1 MFGKRKQYVCSRQFV
16 KQTQRKLFRFVKT
29 AHHMRVNTT
38 QNAREEFSEAILNG
52 SKYLSHAV
60 NPKSPIIRSILPK
73 PRLPHPHEQNTK
85 LNGFRRSEAID
96 ITDF

>member
-16 KQTQRKLFRFVKT
+16 KQIQRKLFRFVKT
-29 AHHMRVNTT
+29 EHHMRVNII
-38 QNAREEFSEAILNG
+38 QNAREEVSEAILNG

-60 NPKSPIIRSILPK
+60 KQKLPIIRAILPR
-73 PRLPHPHEQNTK
+73 PRLPYPHEQNTK
-85 LNGFRRSEAID
+85 LNGFKGSGALD